1 MVLIDIKNNMLKR
14 EDFLSKYATKS
25 SSCIRLKEEQEDIR
39 PAFFHDVDR
48 VIHSMSYTRYIDK
61 TQVFSFS
68 DNDHIS
74 KRMVHVQ
81 LVSKIA
87 RTIGRML
94 NLNEDLIEAI
104 ALGHDIGHTPIGH
117 VGEHILDDIS
127 KRELNENFLHNIQSV
142 RVYMMLE
149 NNGIGNNL
157 SIQVLDGIMCH
168 NGELVDSIYEPKVKT
183 IEEFL
188 LDYEESFYDEEVAKK
203 LRPMTLEGCVV
214 RISDIIAYLGRD
226 IEDAVRVGKF
236 DIKDIPENISKILGN
251 NNRDIVNNIVLD
263 IVKNSYDKP
272 YIKMSDEVFKAVKNL
287 KRFNYQMIY
296 KNANSKEALEFYKK
310 AFNTLYDTYL
320 NDIEYNRQ
328 DSVIYSMFLNDMSKT
343 YIKDTDKRRIVID
356 FISGMTDEFF
366 LSEYKKVNV
375 ACEPKDI
382 DK

>member
-1 MVLIDIKNNMLKR
+1 MELIDIKNNMMKR
-14 EDFLSKYATKS
+14 EETLSKYATKS
-25 SSCIRLKEEQEDIR
+25 SRCIRLKEEPEDIR
-39 PAFFHDVDR
+39 PNFFHDIDR

-68 DNDHIS
+68 ENDHIS

-104 ALGHDIGHTPIGH
+104 GLGHDIGHTPIGH
-117 VGEHILDDIS
+117 VGERILDDIA

-142 RVYMMLE
+142 RVYMSLE
-149 NNGIGNNL
+149 NNGMGNNL

-168 NGELVDSIYEPKVKT
+168 NGELVDPIYEPKNKT
-183 IEEFL
+183 VEEFL
-188 LDYEESFYDEEVAKK
+188 KEYEKSFKDEQVAKK

-226 IEDAVRVGKF
+226 IEDAVRIGKF
-236 DIKDIPENISKILGN
+236 DIRDIPENISKILGN

-272 YIKMSDEVFKAVKNL
+272 YIKMSDEVFKAVKDL
-287 KRFNYQMIY
+287 KKFNYEMIY
-296 KNANSKEALEFYKK
+296 KNANSEDDVVFYTK

-320 NDIEYNRQ
+320 KDIEYNRQ
-328 DSVIYSMFLNDMSKT
+328 DSVINSVFLKNMSKE
-343 YIKDTDKRRIVID
+343 YIEGTDRRRIVID

-366 LSEYKKVNV
+366 LSEYKKVNTT
-375 ACEPKDI
+375 C
-382 DK
+382 

>member
-1 MVLIDIKNNMLKR
+1 MELIDIKNNMLRK
-14 EDFLSKYATKS
+14 EETLSKYATKS
-25 SSCIRLKEEQEDIR
+25 SSCIRLKEEQDDVR
-39 PAFFHDVDR
+39 PSFFHDIDR

-104 ALGHDIGHTPIGH
+104 GLGHDIGHTPIGH
-117 VGEHILDDIS
+117 VGEHILDDIA
-127 KRELNENFLHNIQSV
+127 KRELNENFLHNIQSA

-149 NNGIGNNL
+149 NNGKGNNL

-168 NGELVDSIYEPKVKT
+168 NGELVNPIYEPKRKT
-183 IEEFL
+183 VEEFL
-188 LDYEESFYDEEVAKK
+188 EEYEKSFKDEEVAKK

-226 IEDAVRVGKF
+226 IEDAVRIGKF
-236 DIKDIPENISKILGN
+236 DIKDIPKSISKVLGN

-272 YIKMSDEVFKAVKNL
+272 YIKMSDEVFKAVNDL
-287 KRFNYQMIY
+287 KRFNYEMIY
-296 KNANSKEALEFYKK
+296 KNANSDEDLVFYNN
-310 AFNTLYDTYL
+310 AFNMLYDTYL
-320 NDIEYNRQ
+320 KDIEYNRQ
-328 DSVIYSMFLNDMSKT
+328 DSVINSVFLKHMSKE
-343 YIKDTDKRRIVID
+343 YIEDTDKRRIVID

-366 LSEYKKVNV
+366 LSEYKKVNTT
-375 ACEPKDI
+375 C
-382 DK
+382 

>member
-1 MVLIDIKNNMLKR
+1 MELIDIKNNMMKR
-14 EDFLSKYATKS
+14 EETLSKYATKS
-25 SSCIRLKEEQEDIR
+25 SRCIRLKEEPEDIR
-39 PAFFHDVDR
+39 PNFFHDIDR

-68 DNDHIS
+68 ENDHIS

-104 ALGHDIGHTPIGH
+104 GLGHDIGHTPIGH
-117 VGEHILDDIS
+117 VGERILDDIA

-142 RVYMMLE
+142 RVYMSLE
-149 NNGIGNNL
+149 NNGMGNNL

-168 NGELVDSIYEPKVKT
+168 NGELVDPIYEPKNKT
-183 IEEFL
+183 VEEFL
-188 LDYEESFYDEEVAKK
+188 KEYEKSFKDEQVAKK

-226 IEDAVRVGKF
+226 IEDAVRIGKF
-236 DIKDIPENISKILGN
+236 DIRDIPENISKILGN

-272 YIKMSDEVFKAVKNL
+272 YIKMSDEVFKAVKDL
-287 KRFNYQMIY
+287 KKFNYEMIY
-296 KNANSKEALEFYKK
+296 KNANSEDDVVFYTK

-320 NDIEYNRQ
+320 KDIEYNRQ
-328 DSVIYSMFLNDMSKT
+328 DSVINSVFLKNMSKE
-343 YIKDTDKRRIVID
+343 YIEGTNRRRMVID

-366 LSEYKKVNV
+366 LSEYKKVNTT
-375 ACEPKDI
+375 C
-382 DK
+382 

>member
-1 MVLIDIKNNMLKR
+1 MELIDIKNNMLKK
-14 EDFLSKYATKS
+14 EDSLSKYATKS
-25 SSCIRLKEEQEDIR
+25 SSCIRILEETEDIR

-104 ALGHDIGHTPIGH
+104 SLGHDIGHTPIGH
-117 VGEHILDDIS
+117 VGEHILDDIA

-142 RVYMMLE
+142 RVYMLLE
-149 NNGIGNNL
+149 NNNL
-157 SIQVLDGIMCH
+157 SVQVLDGIMCH
-168 NGELVDSIYEPKVKT
+168 NGELVEPIYKPKAKSV
-183 IEEFL
+183 EDFL
-188 LDYEESFYDEEVAKK
+188 LDYEESFYDEDVAKK

-226 IEDAVRVGKF
+226 IEDAVRIGKF
-236 DIKDIPENISKILGN
+236 DIKDIPENISRILGN

-272 YIKMSDEVFKAVKNL
+272 YIKMSDDVFKAIKDL
-287 KRFNYQMIY
+287 KKFNYEMIY
-296 KNANSKEALEFYKK
+296 KNANTVENLDFYKK
-310 AFNTLYDTYL
+310 AFNTLYNTYL
-320 NDIEYNRQ
+320 SDIEYNKQ
-328 DSVIYSMFLNDMSKT
+328 DSVIYSMFLNNMGEKYIEDTSKG
-343 YIKDTDKRRIVID
+343 RIVID
-356 FISGMTDEFF
+356 FIAGMTDEFF
-366 LSEYKKVNV
+366 LSEYKRVNS
-375 ACEPKDI
+375 AC
-382 DK
+382 

>member
-1 MVLIDIKNNMLKR
+1 MELIDIKNNMLKR
-14 EDFLSKYATKS
+14 EESLSKYATKS
-25 SSCIRLKEEQEDIR
+25 SSCIRLKEEQEDVR

-74 KRMVHVQ
+74 KRIVHVQ

-104 ALGHDIGHTPIGH
+104 GLGHDIGHTPIGH
-117 VGEHILDDIS
+117 VGEHILDDIT

-168 NGELVDSIYEPKVKT
+168 NGELVDSIYEPKEKT

-188 LDYEESFYDEEVAKK
+188 LDYEKSFYDEEVAKK

-226 IEDAVRVGKF
+226 IEDAVRIGKF

-251 NNRDIVNNIVLD
+251 NNRNIVNNVVLD

-272 YIKMSDEVFKAVKNL
+272 YIKMSDEVFRAVKDL
-287 KRFNYQMIY
+287 KKFNYEMIY
-296 KNANSKEALEFYKK
+296 KNANSKEDLDFYKK
-310 AFNTLYDTYL
+310 AFNTLYNTYL
-320 NDIEYNRQ
+320 DDIEYNRQ
-328 DSVIYSMFLNDMSKT
+328 DSVINSLFLKNMNNE
-343 YIKDTDKRRIVID
+343 YIEGTDKKRIVID

-366 LSEYKKVNV
+366 LSEYKKLNV
-375 ACEPKDI
+375 TCEPKDI